1 MSQRSIFGR
10 LGTSLLT
17 VGMVAT
23 FSVIGFAGEVSATG
37 SVAISGTTE
46 IPNQLSAIIASGS
59 GTPSYQWLSCPS
71 SVSQASVSSST
82 CTPVG
87 TDSSTYVLAATD
99 YTNNI
104 SVAVTDTSGTGG
116 ASATYYAT
124 LVGPVLEPQPTIGTS
139 PTLNTGTTIDAGAT
153 VTATTPTLSAS
164 GDFNIVNQ
172 TGSTTYQWY
181 SCSNQVTTYQSTV
194 PSGCSSITGA
204 SSQSYQ
210 VSTSLIGSYLTYSE
224 TVTNA
229 KGSATLF
236 ALSST
241 STIYGSAAS
250 FTGGTYPT
258 VAMGTGNYTVN
269 LTGLGSWTGAIPSIT
284 SYTVKWYRC
293 GSIVNSGT
301 SSAPNCGSAV
311 STDTASSSSPYA
323 TYDLTAAD
331 INQYIVATVAANNGI
346 LSSAVAAS
354 ASTPQIGSAAPSVSV
369 VPVVS
374 GSPTLGST
382 ISVSSGQWNGVPA
395 PTFTYGWYACTSG
408 SWGGG
413 SSAGTGLAS
422 GLSADG
428 CSSLG
433 AVSGSNALT
442 LATTVYTVTLSGK
455 YIVAQVIATNAN
467 SSVSFFPAASIAV
480 AAATA
485 PTAGVV
491 AITTPDVNGTF
502 ASRITT
508 AFSGATAPFSLSYQ
522 WFTCSSAI
530 SSAPSAPSTTDPTSS
545 GQALSGCT
553 AINGATA
560 SSYTVA
566 TLSASTN
573 LVVEYTANAYG
584 SKSYTYSTSVQ
595 LADSTPSGTVSVS
608 GTYALSS
615 PLSATVNFSAI
626 PAPTSISYQWFDC
639 PTSSYVA
646 PGSTNGCVSISG
658 ATGSTYTPTSLTEA
672 ALNGGSDYV
681 VVFVTVT
688 NMGGAGNTSVSGT
701 ASSTGSVLTT
711 AAPAVTVYPSIPAT
725 ASTTTPLVASPGTW
739 LGAPTPTFSYT
750 WYFCTSAVSSASNS
764 LNSSQCQT
772 TGATGSSFQPTASYV
787 NDYFLVAVTG
797 HNGVGGGTTSD
808 LTVYSA
814 STTLPLVA
822 TLAISGLSITGT
834 PVVGATLTSA
844 ATVSTGSTYTTGYQW
859 FECTTPTTS
868 GVSVPANC
876 YAISG
881 AIGATFSPTSNQA
894 NYYLTVLETVYGSG
908 TSASMVAASTALV
921 TTSVPG
927 SPTSVTAV
935 AGIGQATVSWI
946 APTSGYSVTSYRV
959 VASNGSTCTS
969 ATTSCVVTGLLYGTS
984 YTFTVTATNAYGT
997 SPASVA
1003 SNAITPSESY
1013 PAAPTAVVAVAGS
1026 QSATVSW
1033 TAAANNGSLIT
1044 LYVVTASPGGL
1055 GCTSTTTSCVV
1066 SGLTNGTA
1074 YTFTVAARNAVGTGP
1089 VSLASAAVTPK
1100 FTASNP
1106 PTNLTLR
1113 RIAHGFV
1120 VAWKPGVANGAVVT
1134 GYLVSVIGGGQSFSC
1149 TTTTSDTCT
1158 VRNLVNG
1165 VHYSVSVA
1173 AQSAGGNASAGF
1185 PGLVVAAGPP
1195 SAPYIWHSARGRG
1208 VIVIYFRAPKF
1219 LNGAPVA
1226 YYQYLLNGHWTVQA
1240 VKGKL
1245 FIVLRGL
1252 HSGSAY
1258 VLRVR
1263 AVSVGGASG
1272 ASNPIRVVA
1281 L

>member
-10 LGTSLLT
+10 LGTSLLA

-46 IPNQLSAIIASGS
+46 IPNQLSAIITSGA
-59 GTPSYQWLSCPS
+59 GTAAYQWLSCPS

-87 TDSSTYVLAATD
+87 TNSSTYVLAATD

-124 LVGPVLEPQPTIGTS
+124 LVGPVLEPQPTVGTS
-139 PTLNTGTTIDAGAT
+139 PTINTGTTVDAGVT
-153 VTATTPTLSAS
+153 VTATTPTS

-194 PSGCSSITGA
+194 PSGCSVITGA

-210 VSTSLIGSYLTYSE
+210 VSTSYIGSYLTYSE

-269 LTGLGSWTGAIPSIT
+269 LTGLGSWSGAIPAIT

-311 STDTASSSSPYA
+311 STDTALSSSPYA
-323 TYDLTAAD
+323 TYDLSAAD

-433 AVSGSNALT
+433 AVSGSNTLT
-442 LATTVYTVTLSGK
+442 LTTTVNAVTLSGK

-502 ASRITT
+502 ASHITT

-566 TLSASTN
+566 TLSTSTN

-595 LADSTPSGTVSVS
+595 LANSTPSGTVSVS

-658 ATGSTYTPTSLTEA
+658 ATGATYTPTSLTEA
-672 ALNGGSDYV
+672 ALNWGSDYV

-997 SPASVA
+997 SPVSVA

-1033 TAAANNGSLIT
+1033 SAAANNGSLIT

-1185 PGLVVAAGPP
+1185 PGLMVAAGPP

-1272 ASNPIRVVA
+1272 VSNPIRVVA